1 MANRLCTAQFMR
13 VCIANLLLFISLYM
27 LFPVIPL
34 EMSQRLGLSIA
45 DTGKLF
51 LVLTAGMLVV
61 GPFSAYLV
69 DAYKRKRVCILSSL
83 GMIGATICYYFV
95 ESYSM
100 LLALCAVQGVFVGMT
115 TMAGVT
121 LAIDITHTNKRSY
134 GNLTFSWMVRLGMLA
149 GVALGVWLYQW
160 YSFEI
165 FLIVSVAT
173 GILGNMFLFRVY
185 VPFRAP
191 IVTSLCSTDRF
202 LLLRGWIPAIN
213 LMIIAFVPGLFV
225 PIFHHYTCGVVLFGY
240 ELPFFAFVVLGF
252 PLALLLYR
260 LFFTNDKS
268 FLAISVGL
276 IFILLATLFNEIS
289 LSIFPPLLFGLG
301 LGLVAP
307 EFLLIFVKLS
317 HHCQRGTANTT
328 HFLAWSIGI
337 SSGIALACH
346 LQANNQINSLP
357 LYATIASLSALVFFL
372 LITYPYFK
380 SKRVR

>member
-13 VCIANLLLFISLYM
+13 VCIANLLLFIYLYI
-27 LFPVIPL
+27 LFTFIPVEL
-34 EMSQRLGLSIA
+34 SRRFGLSLVA
-45 DTGKLF
+45 TGAFF

-61 GPFSAYLV
+61 GPFAAYLV

-95 ESYSM
+95 ESYPM

-346 LQANNQINSLP
+346 LQAKNQINSVP
-357 LYATIASLSALVFFL
+357 FYATRAS
-372 LITYPYFK
+372 
-380 SKRVR
+380 